1 MENVIFI
8 IAIVAFFLFV
18 FVQGKISEYKQNKW
32 FREKIRTAM
41 GQLPTK
47 NIKIERFARIP
58 SYYQAHRAKDSI
70 DDITWND
77 LGMDDVYRRMDYTY
91 SGVGEEYLYHMLRTP
106 GNAKELEALEQICRY
121 YAEEEDARVKMQF
134 LFHKLGNTGKYSLY
148 DYLTYLDNL
157 GELSNKVEICKNLL
171 YVVFAGIAFVNFS
184 LGATLLLLLV
194 LWQLRT
200 YFKQKNEMEPYI
212 TSIVFILRMLDTAKE
227 IEKYGCDAAKEVL
240 EKIKACRRELE
251 KGRSFH
257 FLFLY
262 PGGKTGS
269 GNPLDIIFD
278 YVRMFFHIDI
288 IVFRNVIKQMRQKS
302 EQIDGLISSLGFL
315 DAAISVC
322 MYRAS
327 LQGKYTVPV
336 FTDEKELKVTDAYH
350 PLVKDAVVNS
360 IVADKCVL
368 ITGSNASGK
377 STFLKTI
384 ALSALMAQTIHTVCA
399 ASYEAPVYSIYSS
412 MALSDDIQT
421 KESYYMVEIRSIK
434 RIMDALK
441 NSSRPVLAFVDEVLR
456 GTNTVERIA
465 ASTQILKTI
474 AEEGAICFAA
484 THDIE
489 LTALLEKEFTNY
501 HFEEQIVGD
510 DVTFSYLLKEG
521 KATTRNAIKLLKIM
535 GYDEAVVGRAH
546 EMAEAFLASGQWK
559 TSLT

>member
-1 MENVIFI
+1 
-8 IAIVAFFLFV
+8 
-18 FVQGKISEYKQNKW
+18 
-32 FREKIRTAM
+32 
-41 GQLPTK
+41 
-47 NIKIERFARIP
+47 
-58 SYYQAHRAKDSI
+58 
-70 DDITWND
+70 
-77 LGMDDVYRRMDYTY
+77 
-91 SGVGEEYLYHMLRTP
+91 
-106 GNAKELEALEQICRY
+106 
-121 YAEEEDARVKMQF
+121 
-134 LFHKLGNTGKYSLY
+134 
-148 DYLTYLDNL
+148 
-157 GELSNKVEICKNLL
+157 
-171 YVVFAGIAFVNFS
+171 
-184 LGATLLLLLV
+184 
-194 LWQLRT
+194 
-200 YFKQKNEMEPYI
+200 
-212 TSIVFILRMLDTAKE
+212 
-227 IEKYGCDAAKEVL
+227 
-240 EKIKACRRELE
+240 
-251 KGRSFH
+251 
-257 FLFLY
+257 
-262 PGGKTGS
+262 
-269 GNPLDIIFD
+269 
-278 YVRMFFHIDI
+278 MFFHIDI